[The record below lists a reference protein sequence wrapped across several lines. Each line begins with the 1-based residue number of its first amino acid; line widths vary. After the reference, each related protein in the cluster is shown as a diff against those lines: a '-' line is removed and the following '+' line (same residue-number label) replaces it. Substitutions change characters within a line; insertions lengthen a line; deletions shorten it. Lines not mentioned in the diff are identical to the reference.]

1 MVLARVARQ
10 AGYEVEEAGT
20 YEAARRL
27 MGEGAY
33 ACVTLDLSLGE
44 HGGLD
49 VLQHLAQI
57 KFDAPII
64 VVSGSDDK
72 VREEALMVA
81 RRLGLNVCGS
91 FGKPMNLSHLRNLLG
106 EIRKRQARRAD
117 PARGLTHAS
126 MTDVSTITG
135 PSAAPERTTAA
146 RVAHPVRAGRERR
159 ARDSALA
166 VIWAG
171 ALLAGDGILANASAP
186 CIAAARCRVRRP
198 WPWSPQDRARSR
210 ACGRCADRRAGGVP
224 AAFSLAVARGPR
236 TRSSSSR

>member
-1 MVLARVARQ
+1 MNQATVKTDADSLALPTISHRLLIVDDDRVHRMVLARVARQ
-10 AGYEVEEAGT
+10 AGYDVEEAGT

-49 VLQHLAQI
+49 VLQHLAQV

-106 EIRKRQARRAD
+106 EIHKRQAV
-117 PARGLTHAS
+117 GLT
-126 MTDVSTITG
+126 
-135 PSAAPERTTAA
+135 PR
-146 RVAHPVRAGRERR
+146 
-159 ARDSALA
+159 
-166 VIWAG
+166 G
-171 ALLAGDGILANASAP
+171 A
-186 CIAAARCRVRRP
+186 
-198 WPWSPQDRARSR
+198 
-210 ACGRCADRRAGGVP
+210 
-224 AAFSLAVARGPR
+224 
-236 TRSSSSR
+236 

>member
-1 MVLARVARQ
+1 MDQATINTDDSLALPTISHRLLIVDDDRVHRMVLARVARQ
-10 AGYEVEEAGT
+10 AGYDVEEAGT

-27 MGEGAY
+27 MGEGY

-106 EIRKRQARRAD
+106 EIHKRQAV
-117 PARGLTHAS
+117 GLT
-126 MTDVSTITG
+126 
-135 PSAAPERTTAA
+135 PR
-146 RVAHPVRAGRERR
+146 
-159 ARDSALA
+159 
-166 VIWAG
+166 G
-171 ALLAGDGILANASAP
+171 A
-186 CIAAARCRVRRP
+186 
-198 WPWSPQDRARSR
+198 
-210 ACGRCADRRAGGVP
+210 
-224 AAFSLAVARGPR
+224 
-236 TRSSSSR
+236 